1 MKLLI
6 PSILALAGLAASS
19 PAPRPQIPAT
29 GSFLL
34 PAAVS
39 QYDVWTGAIRYASGA
54 GKIFKNGKTTDTTTL
69 LTFNGTA
76 ASAGQT
82 CAFHLYLAS
91 TSTLTG
97 AANFD
102 VFSSLK
108 PATKSASSWPPG
120 NQRNN
125 HLGRMKAAL
134 GAEATVLA
142 GYPTAVSGFPCPA
155 AGVAAGFEFVPTDDV
170 TDIEWTQS
178 ATVGAYISWT

>member
-1 MKLLI
+1 MKLLSA
-6 PSILALAGLAASS
+6 SILTLLGLAASA
-19 PAPRPQIPAT
+19 PAPLPWIPSG
-29 GSFLL
+29 GSTIL

-69 LTFNGTA
+69 LTFNFPA
-76 ASAGQT
+76 ASAGRT
-82 CAFHLYLAS
+82 CAFHLYLDP

-102 VFSSLK
+102 VFSSLQ
-108 PATKSASSWPPG
+108 PATHSTSTWPPG

-142 GYPTAVSGFPCPA
+142 GYPTAVGGFPCPA
-155 AGVAAGFEFVPTDDV
+155 AGTVAGYEYVPTDDV

-178 ATVGAYISWT
+178 ATVGAYISWS